1 MLILNCSRHLG
12 HFKRMIG
19 QTNQY
24 LITILIGLEGV
35 RTGEVVKGESFKV
48 SWKPESLEETTK
60 RSRIFVR
67 NAALAWTIDS
77 LDAYLGFL
85 RKQSFDFSSS
95 FTTDIANERSVFKM
109 LKMIIEFAKYPD
121 DLPLSIVQLGIQWR
135 NNLVHYHATNE
146 LEEKYAS
153 LLRNVKIE
161 SIQDRFRGLDPELM
175 LKNFKENNSPTFKEV
190 AAIVQST
197 HYLVLELDDILKEY
211 LNLKIIIEEI
221 IKENATD
228 IDKIVL
234 SHPENKLRKMK
245 QYLITKGFIEVEKT
259 ISKAKIEDSEIEKI
273 IEKEYN
279 KRKEVRDNK

>member
-1 MLILNCSRHLG
+1 
-12 HFKRMIG
+12 MIG